1 MIKKI
6 AYVLCFLLLFSCKHK
21 QGGGDES
28 QVIQKKVYIKSMA
41 VISESVDID
50 EWKVTIP
57 YTSRALDKSDFD
69 VVLSLPSA
77 SFSISPLPLKIE
89 GGKSAKVV
97 VTGSELSQEV
107 EVCMRKAEH
116 TVNFMKP
123 QDGFLT
129 LLDEENKQISTGS
142 KISDG
147 NILTLSASSSKA
159 DFVVDCYKING
170 KRLFWGK
177 GNTTLEVKEDLNI
190 EVFFTEK
197 NKFSFVS
204 VSEEHLAISKEKWMD
219 FLDWEDYPDVYV
231 EPFAM
236 GRTEVPYPV
245 WKEIRDWAKN
255 HGYHF
260 NNEGQNGAHFVS
272 NTETKPFDEDGKLYP
287 AVSMSPYDMRAWCNA
302 LVDYMNEKHSGE
314 EGYVPLTYVYK
325 FAENGMPFKGAE
337 VDFPK
342 FSFPPAP
349 DTGVKFQKA
358 LDFSR
363 SIVIDRKATGY
374 RLPTR
379 FEWIVAGRGGNP
391 NVPAWDF
398 RFPGSNDLDDVTHYH
413 VKGSGKLKTLHPIC
427 SKNPNSLGLYD
438 IVGNADECTD
448 TKSKSGDMWL
458 EVIGGSS
465 FDDKDSFGR
474 LGWFQDGTEGM
485 MPPWGGSGTLG
496 GGTHGFA
503 ATGFRLAFSIR

>member
-6 AYVLCFLLLFSCKHK
+6 AYFLCFLLLFSCKHGAK
-21 QGGGDES
+21 DEKES
-28 QVIQKKVYIKSMA
+28 QIIQKKVYIKSMTIASEA
-41 VISESVDID
+41 VNID
-50 EWKVTIP
+50 DWSVTIP
-57 YTSRALDKSDFD
+57 YTSRALDKDDFA
-69 VVLSLPSA
+69 VVLSLSNA
-77 SFSISPLPLKIE
+77 SYSISPLPLKIE
-89 GGKSAKVV
+89 GGGKAKVV
-97 VTGSELSQEV
+97 VSGAGLSQEI
-107 EVCMRKAEH
+107 EVSMRRDEH
-116 TVNFMKP
+116 TVNFKNPQSGSLVVLDDEDKP
-123 QDGFLT
+123 M
-129 LLDEENKQISTGS
+129 STGATV
-142 KISDG
+142 SDG
-147 NILTLSASSSKA
+147 SIVTLTATPPMEAL
-159 DFVVDCYKING
+159 VVDCYKING

-177 GNTTLEVKEDLNI
+177 SNAKLEVKEDLNI

-197 NKFSFVS
+197 HRFSFVS
-204 VSEEHLAISKEKWMD
+204 ATEEHLSISKEKWMD
-219 FLDWEDYPDVYV
+219 YLDWEDYPDIHI

-236 GRTEVPYPV
+236 GRTEVPYSV
-245 WKEIRDWAKN
+245 WKEILDWAKN

-260 NNEGQNGAHFVS
+260 NNDGQNGAHFVS
-272 NTETKPFDEDGKLYP
+272 DTDVKPFDEDGKLYP
-287 AVSMSPYDMRAWCNA
+287 VVSISPYDMRAWCNA

-398 RFPGSNDLDDVTHYH
+398 RFPGSNNLDDVTHYH
-413 VKGSGKLKTLHPIC
+413 VKGSGKFKTLHPVC
-427 SKNPNSLGLYD
+427 SKSPNSLGLYD

-474 LGWFQDGTEGM
+474 LGWFQDGTEGI

-503 ATGFRLAFSIR
+503 ATGFRLVFSIR